1 MNCVNE
7 SHTFMSKS
15 KMMKNKKILTALVCL
30 IVAGSAFTQSNE
42 RYFEI
47 AKNLEV
53 FTSVYKQ
60 LNTHYV
66 DELDPNTLMRT
77 GIDAMMNSL
86 DPYTVYYSESQVASY
101 RLSTDNKYNGLGAG
115 SSEIDD
121 QIVIT
126 EIYEN
131 GPSHDAGIHIGDVIK
146 SVNGMTTRDR
156 SHKDVLQIL
165 RGFPGTAIKLSVHRP
180 GTNEDLSFS
189 VTRSEVDIPNVPY
202 HGMISDHVGYI
213 VLTTFTRDAGKNIA
227 AALRDLKDNNEL
239 KGIVLDL
246 RNNGGGLLA
255 EAIDILGIFLPKSS
269 PAVSTKGKV
278 RDRDVTYNTRR
289 TPIDTKLPIVVLTNK
304 SSASAS
310 EIVSGSLQDYD
321 RGVVMG
327 QRTYGK
333 GLVQNHQEV
342 GYNSRIKVTTSK
354 YYIPSGR
361 CIQSVE
367 YANGEPVDI
376 SDEKRETFYTKAKRP
391 VLDGGGV
398 TPDVPLTAQEK
409 PEVLSALASAN
420 WIFKYVN
427 NYIDTH
433 PDTPVVESFAFTDY
447 NGFIGFL
454 KKEGFS
460 YDNKA
465 EKSLNQLLEDT
476 EGNYAQDVATLKAK
490 IAADKAD
497 DLEEYKERIV
507 RDLEI
512 EIIKRYHFQKGK
524 SQQNLKSDQEIVAAI
539 ELLNDLP
546 RYNKILGH

>member
-1 MNCVNE
+1 
-7 SHTFMSKS
+7 
-15 KMMKNKKILTALVCL
+15 MKNKLLVGALVAL
-30 IVAGSAFTQSNE
+30 FVAGSAFTLNNDK
-42 RYFEI
+42 YFEI
-47 AKNLEV
+47 AKNLEI
-53 FTSVYKQ
+53 FTSVYKE

-86 DPYTVYYSESQVASY
+86 DPYTVYYSESQVESY
-101 RLSTDNKYNGLGAG
+101 RLNTDSKYNGLGAA
-115 SSEIDD
+115 SSKIDD
-121 QIVIT
+121 KIVIT

-131 GPSHDAGIHIGDVIK
+131 GPSHEAGLHIGDEIT
-146 SVNGMTTRDR
+146 SVNGMSTKER
-156 SHKDVLQIL
+156 SHDDVLQIL

-180 GTNEDLSFS
+180 GTGEDLGFS

-202 HGMISDHVGYI
+202 YGMISENVGYI

-227 AALRDLKDNNEL
+227 AALRELKENNEL
-239 KGIVLDL
+239 EGIVIDL

-255 EAIDILGIFLPKSS
+255 EAIDILGIFLPKGS

-278 RDRDVTYNTRR
+278 RDRDVTYSTRR
-289 TPIDTKLPIVVLTNK
+289 TPIDTELPIVVLTNK

-310 EIVSGSLQDYD
+310 EIVSGSIQDYD

-376 SDEKRETFYTKAKRP
+376 TDDKRETFYTKARRP

-398 TPDVPLTAQEK
+398 TPDVKLDAPKK
-409 PEVLSALASAN
+409 PAVLSALESGN
-420 WIFKYVN
+420 WLFKYVN
-427 NYIDTH
+427 QYIDTH
-433 PDTPVVESFAFTDY
+433 PDTPAVESFAFTEYDK
-447 NGFIGFL
+447 FLGFL
-454 KKEGFS
+454 KKEAFS
-460 YDNKA
+460 YENKA
-465 EKSLNQLLEDT
+465 EQALNQLLEDT
-476 EGNYAQDVATLKAK
+476 DGNYASEVATLKAK
-490 IAADKAD
+490 IAAEKAD
-497 DLEEYKERIV
+497 DLAEYKEKIV

-524 SQQNLKSDQEIVAAI
+524 SQQNLKSDTEIVAAI
-539 ELLNDLP
+539 DLLNDP
-546 RYNKILGH
+546 EKYNKILGH

>member
-1 MNCVNE
+1 
-7 SHTFMSKS
+7 
-15 KMMKNKKILTALVCL
+15 MKNKIIVSALVVL
-30 IVAGSAFTQSNE
+30 FIAGSAFTLNNDK
-42 RYFEI
+42 YFEI
-47 AKNLEV
+47 AKNLEI
-53 FTSVYKQ
+53 FTSVYKE

-86 DPYTVYYSESQVASY
+86 DPYTVYYSESQVESY
-101 RLSTDNKYNGLGAG
+101 RLLTDNKYNGLGAG

-121 QIVIT
+121 EIVIT

-131 GPSHDAGIHIGDVIK
+131 GPSHAAGLQIGDIIK
-146 SVNGMTTRDR
+146 SVSGMTTKDR
-156 SHKDVLQIL
+156 SHNDVLQIL

-180 GTNEDLSFS
+180 GTNEDLGFS
-189 VTRSEVDIPNVPY
+189 ITRSEVDIPNVPY

-213 VLTTFTRDAGKNIA
+213 VLTTFTRDAGRNIA
-227 AALRDLKDNNEL
+227 AALRDLRENNEL

-278 RDRDVTYNTRR
+278 RDRDVTYSTRR
-289 TPIDTKLPIVVLTNK
+289 IPIDTELPIVVLTNK

-376 SDEKRETFYTKAKRP
+376 ADDKRETFYTKAKRP

-398 TPDVPLTAQEK
+398 TPDVPLQASEK
-409 PEVLSALASAN
+409 PEVLSALASGN

-427 NYIDTH
+427 QYLDTH
-433 PDTPVVESFAFTDY
+433 LDTPAVETFAFTEYD
-447 NGFIGFL
+447 GFVGFL
-454 KKEGFS
+454 KEEGFS

-476 EGNYAQDVATLKAK
+476 EGSYATEVATLKAK
-490 IAADKAD
+490 IAGEKAD
-497 DLEEYKERIV
+497 DLEEYKEKVV

-524 SQQNLKSDQEIVAAI
+524 AQQNLKSDKEIIAAVQ
-539 ELLNDLP
+539 LLNDP
-546 RYNKILGH
+546 ARYNKILGH

>member
-1 MNCVNE
+1 
-7 SHTFMSKS
+7 
-15 KMMKNKKILTALVCL
+15 MKNKRIVTALVCL
-30 IVAGSAFTQSNE
+30 IIAGSAFAQSNE

-121 QIVIT
+121 KIVIT

-131 GPSHDAGIHIGDVIK
+131 GPSYDAGLHIGDIIK
-146 SVNGMTTRDR
+146 SVNGMSTKDR

-180 GTNEDLSFS
+180 GTGEDLSFS
-189 VTRSEVDIPNVPY
+189 VTRSEVDVPNVPY

-227 AALRDLKDNNEL
+227 AALRDLKENNEL

-278 RDRDVTYNTRR
+278 RDRDVTYSTRR
-289 TPIDTKLPIVVLTNK
+289 TPIDTELPIVVLTNK
-304 SSASAS
+304 GSASAS

-376 SDEKRETFYTKAKRP
+376 PDSRRETFYTKAKRP

-398 TPDVPLTAQEK
+398 TPDVPLMAPEK
-409 PEVLSALASAN
+409 PEVLSALASGN

-433 PDTPVVESFAFTDY
+433 PDTPAVESFVFTDY
-447 NGFIGFL
+447 NGFVGFL

-465 EKSLNQLLEDT
+465 EKSLNQLLEDSD
-476 EGNYAQDVATLKAK
+476 GAYAKDVAAIKAK

-497 DLEEYKERIV
+497 DLEEYKKKII

-539 ELLNDLP
+539 ELLNDP
-546 RYNKILGH
+546 QRYNKILGR